1 MVPGLLSD
9 GGFPKSLRGKM
20 LSQWLFLSTEHRNRA
35 PHKALEME
43 TPYKRMHGKDANL
56 KMLRTIGARAF
67 VHVETYTQKLAAK
80 AWEGK
85 LCGYSTD
92 SRAYRV
98 YNPTTIRV
106 TESRNVT
113 FI

>member
-1 MVPGLLSD
+1 
-9 GGFPKSLRGKM
+9 
-20 LSQWLFLSTEHRNRA
+20 
-35 PHKALEME
+35 
-43 TPYKRMHGKDANL
+43 MHGKDANL

-98 YNPTTIRV
+98 YNPTTKKV
-106 TESRNVT
+106 TDSRNVNRERRRT
-113 FI
+113 VFIFIYRAFMITRLR